1 MRVLTK
7 DRNKTYQTGFYSV
20 TWSPNVI
27 CVAEVELIN
36 EGNQSMS
43 KPYIQ
48 WRAVFRYLPLP
59 PPPQSYLYVM
69 YITYLLTSQSKSQC
83 EDIFLPAIT
92 FRYHSF
98 NMTYVLSKDIYRYQ
112 TLYA

>member
-1 MRVLTK
+1 
-7 DRNKTYQTGFYSV
+7 
-20 TWSPNVI
+20 
-27 CVAEVELIN
+27 
-36 EGNQSMS
+36 MS

-48 WRAVFRYLPLP
+48 WRAVFRYLPLL
-59 PPPQSYLYVM
+59 PPQSYLYVM

-98 NMTYVLSKDIYRYQ
+98 NMTYVLSKEVEYSCFMKQCTQLTGGDIV
-112 TLYA
+112 